1 MGVKHTHTQKIPPF
15 LCLCDDV
22 VRERS
27 PRSDSYRKTAKISG
41 TEIEQTQRQ
50 GSALTRGERG
60 KKKEPESIFKHFIVP
75 AWEVTPKPPHA
86 VRDKRPSKR
95 ILH

>member
-1 MGVKHTHTQKIPPF
+1 MGVKHTHKKFPPF
-15 LCLCDDV
+15 FAFVMMLSENDLHAQIV
-22 VRERS
+22 TGKL
-27 PRSDSYRKTAKISG
+27 PRSAEQR
-41 TEIEQTQRQ
+41 EQTQRQ

-60 KKKEPESIFKHFIVP
+60 KKEPESIFKHFIVP
-75 AWEVTPKPPHA
+75 AWEVTPKPPHT